1 MKFYIEGLAL
11 LALAVSFSSCVKQG
25 KDKDK
30 ETVADVIV
38 EAVNTDTISV
48 DSLRVEQ
55 PKVLPPLDTKSQ
67 ILAYMRSAPD
77 STKYMSGVLPKV
89 LEASEDYA
97 RRLLTSEYDKFIIVD
112 KNKMTVT
119 LYDSYGD
126 TIKQYGT
133 ACAKNY
139 GTKHQKADSRTP
151 EGFFSVQ
158 GIYDST
164 DWLFT
169 DDDGVTSKVKGQ
181 FGPRF
186 IRLKIP
192 KTSQIG
198 IHGTVAPWSI
208 GHRVSH
214 GCIRV
219 TNENILELVEL
230 VDSGMPVIINPG
242 ARDVAVNEM
251 EDCEV
256 PWIDTDGKMKSKIK
270 WWHRQLEE
278 EARKQQA
285 IRDSIGADSLK
296 SVVDSISL
304 RPIDAVA
311 PTDSI
316 AL

>member
-1 MKFYIEGLAL
+1 MKLYRQGFVLIPLIASFFSCTKQRKEQDTAPDVKIEAL
-11 LALAVSFSSCVKQG
+11 IS
-25 KDKDK
+25 D
-30 ETVADVIV
+30 TV
-38 EAVNTDTISV
+38 SV
-48 DSLRVEQ
+48 DSVFVPQLKEM
-55 PKVLPPLDTKSQ
+55 PPLDTKSQ
-67 ILAYMRSAPD
+67 ILEYMCSAPD
-77 STKYMSGVLPKV
+77 SAKYMSGVLPKI

-97 RRLLTSEYDKFIIVD
+97 RRLLISEYEKFIIVD

-126 TIKQYGT
+126 TLKQYGT

-139 GTKHQKADSRTP
+139 GTKHEKADSRTP

-242 ARDVAVNEM
+242 PKDVAVNEM
-251 EDCEV
+251 EECEV

-270 WWHRQLEE
+270 WWSRQLEA
-278 EARKQQA
+278 EARNKQA
-285 IRDSIGADSLK
+285 MLDSLSADSLK
-296 SVVDSISL
+296 SISDSINIKEINSIT
-304 RPIDAVA
+304 PID
-311 PTDSI
+311 TI
-316 AL
+316 GL